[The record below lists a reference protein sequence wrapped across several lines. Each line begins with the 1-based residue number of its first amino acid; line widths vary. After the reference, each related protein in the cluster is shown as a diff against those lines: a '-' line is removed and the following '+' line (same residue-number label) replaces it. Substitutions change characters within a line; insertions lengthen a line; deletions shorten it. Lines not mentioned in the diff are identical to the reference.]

1 MNRSSLSTM
10 ILLSLLLLAA
20 GGCGGGGGNSG
31 SSLFFVSEPFS
42 FEVPEGGNTGLT
54 VLGVNGIIEVNGSAQ
69 VSTVFISGV
78 MKAGSADS
86 AEAKLAIADMDVDVS
101 EAGGMVTVQT
111 LQPSPAPVG
120 INYIVEYSIT
130 LPETMTIDVSQA
142 NGEIHI
148 QAMES
153 DITASEANGTIDVD
167 AVMPS
172 GGLFD
177 LSTANGDITLTI
189 PADTSATVMCTSAT
203 GRVWVYDLNVL
214 NLVQTTHFLSGTL
227 DGGDGEIDIT
237 TANGDIELQ
246 GII

>member
-1 MNRSSLSTM
+1 M
-10 ILLSLLLLAA
+10 IGLSLLLLAA
-20 GGCGGGGGNSG
+20 GGCGDGGGNNG

-42 FEVPEGGNTGLT
+42 FEVPEGGNTSLT

-86 AEAKLAIADMDVDVS
+86 AEARLAIDDMDVDVS
-101 EAGGMVTVQT
+101 EAGGVVTVQT

-130 LPETMTIDVSQA
+130 LPETMTIDASQV

-148 QAMES
+148 ES

-167 AVMPS
+167 AVMPP

-177 LSTANGDITLTI
+177 LSTANGDITLNI
-189 PADTSATVMCTSAT
+189 PTDTSATVMCTSAT
-203 GRVWVYDLNVL
+203 GRVRVYDLNVL
-214 NLVQTTHFLSGTL
+214 NLVQTTHSLSGTL
-227 DGGDGEIDIT
+227 DGGDGEIDIM
-237 TANGDIELQ
+237 TATGDITLQ

>member
-1 MNRSSLSTM
+1 MNRPPLSTM

-78 MKAGSADS
+78 MKAASADS

-111 LQPSPAPVG
+111 LQPSPAPMG

-130 LPETMTIDVSQA
+130 VPDTMSIDASQA
-142 NGEIHI
+142 NGEIPI
-148 QAMES
+148 QGTNS
-153 DITASEANGTIDVD
+153 NISASQANGAIYVE
-167 AVMPS
+167 AVMPF

-177 LSTANGDITLTI
+177 LSTANGDITLNI
-189 PADTSATVMCTSAT
+189 PTDTSADLMCLSAT
-203 GRVWVYDLNVL
+203 GRVRVY
-214 NLVQTTHFLSGTL
+214 NLTISNPVQSAHFLSGTL
-227 DGGDGEIDIT
+227 GGGDGEIDIT
-237 TANGDIELQ
+237 TANGDITLQ